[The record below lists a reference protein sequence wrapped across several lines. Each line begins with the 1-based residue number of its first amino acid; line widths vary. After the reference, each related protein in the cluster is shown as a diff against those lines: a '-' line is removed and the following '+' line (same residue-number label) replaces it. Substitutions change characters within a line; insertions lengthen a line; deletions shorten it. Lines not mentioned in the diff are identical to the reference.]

1 MPDNKTPKTNKNT
14 ATPPGAAPTST
25 KLVANTTVVYK
36 DPDSGTDINFTAGDV
51 VKGLSSKHVKA
62 LEKYLDK
69 V

>member
-1 MPDNKTPKTNKNT
+1 MPDNKTPKSKS
-14 ATPPGAAPTST
+14 TPVPGAAPTST

-51 VKGLSSKHVKA
+51 VTGLSSKHAKA